1 MHISDR
7 KRGEINNMCEYCNK
21 KANNKKLKDID
32 NDKEDFG
39 QVVFLRE
46 PNLYIELD
54 ATDSDGYKACDFFE
68 INFCPM
74 CRTKT
79 SRRWTKDGR
88 KGSD

>member
-1 MHISDR
+1 
-7 KRGEINNMCEYCNK
+7 MCEYCNK

-68 INFCPM
+68 IKFCPM
-74 CRTKT
+74 CGRKLAE
-79 SRRWTKDGR
+79 DGR